1 MSLLVVGSVALD
13 DIEAP
18 AGSAKNVLGGAASYF
33 GVAASF
39 FTPVRVVA
47 VVGDDFPEE
56 HLRFLASKGLDLAG
70 LRRVTGRTFRWG
82 ARYRESLN
90 ERDTLFTELGVF
102 EHFDPV
108 IPPAYRDSEWVF
120 LANIQPTLQRRVL
133 EQTRAPRFSAL
144 DTMNFWITGARAE
157 LEKTLAVV
165 KGLVI
170 NDEEARQLTG
180 EANLVRAADAIRAL
194 GPRVVIVKRGEHGA
208 LLFDEDGI
216 FAAPAFPLREV
227 RDPTGAGDAF
237 AGGLMGALAS
247 DGSVDTDA
255 LRRAMIYGSV
265 LASFCVER
273 FSLDRLRALSRA
285 EVDARFED
293 FRRLTRF

>member
-18 AGSAKNVLGGAASYF
+18 AGSVKGVLGGAASYF

-39 FTPVRVVA
+39 FAPVRVVA

-56 HLRFLASKGLDLAG
+56 HLGFLAGKGLDLTG
-70 LRRVTGRTFRWG
+70 LQRVPGRTFRWG
-82 ARYRESLN
+82 GRYRESLN

-133 EQTRAPRFSAL
+133 EQTRAPRFSAM

-165 KGLVI
+165 NGLVI

-208 LLFDEDGI
+208 LLFDEEGI

-237 AGGLMGALAS
+237 AGGLMGALAG
-247 DGSVDTDA
+247 DGRVDTDA
-255 LRRAMIYGSV
+255 PRRAMIYGSV

-273 FSLDRLRALSRA
+273 FSLDRLRALTRA
-285 EVDARFED
+285 EIDTRFAD

>member
-13 DIEAP
+13 DIEGP

-133 EQTRAPRFSAL
+133 EQTRAPRFSAM

>member
-133 EQTRAPRFSAL
+133 EQTRAPRFSAM

-216 FAAPAFPLREV
+216 FPAFPLREV

>member
-18 AGSAKNVLGGAASYF
+18 AGSAKSVLGGAASYF

-47 VVGDDFPEE
+47 VVGDDFPQE
-56 HLRFLASKGLDLAG
+56 HVAFLASRGLDLAG
-70 LRRVTGRTFRWG
+70 LQRVPGRTFRWG
-82 ARYRESLN
+82 GRYRESLN

-102 EHFDPV
+102 EHFEPV
-108 IPPAYRDSEWVF
+108 IPLAYRDSEWVF
-120 LANIQPTLQRRVL
+120 LANIQPRLQRSVL
-133 EQTRAPRFSAL
+133 EQTRAPRFSAM
-144 DTMNFWITGARAE
+144 DTMNFWIAGARAE
-157 LEKTLAVV
+157 LEKTLALV

-208 LLFDEDGI
+208 LLFDDSGV

-227 RDPTGAGDAF
+227 RDPTGAGDTF

-247 DGSVDTDA
+247 GGELDGDS

-273 FSLDRLRALSRA
+273 FSLDRLRELTRA
-285 EVDARFED
+285 EIDARFGE

>member
-18 AGSAKNVLGGAASYF
+18 AGQVKSVLGGAASYF

-39 FTPVRVVA
+39 FAPVSVVA

-56 HLRFLASKGLDLAG
+56 HLGFLAGKGLDLTG
-70 LRRVTGRTFRWG
+70 LQRVPGRTFRWG
-82 ARYRESLN
+82 GRYRASLN

-133 EQTRAPRFSAL
+133 EQTRAPRFSAM

-165 KGLVI
+165 NGLVI

-208 LLFDEDGI
+208 LLFDEEGI

-247 DGSVDTDA
+247 DGSVDTDG

-273 FSLDRLRALSRA
+273 FSLDRLRTLGRA
-285 EVDARFED
+285 EIDARFED
-293 FRRLTRF
+293 FRRLTSF

>member
-18 AGSAKNVLGGAASYF
+18 AGSAKSVLGGAASYF

-56 HLRFLASKGLDLAG
+56 HVAFLASRGLDLAG
-70 LRRVTGRTFRWG
+70 LQRVPGRTFRWG
-82 ARYRESLN
+82 GRYRESLN

-102 EHFDPV
+102 ERFEPV

-120 LANIQPTLQRRVL
+120 LANIQPRLQRSVL
-133 EQTRAPRFSAL
+133 EQTRAPRFSAM
-144 DTMNFWITGARAE
+144 DTMNFWIEGARAE

-180 EANLVRAADAIRAL
+180 QSNLVRAADAIRAL

-208 LLFDEDGI
+208 LLFDDSGV

-227 RDPTGAGDAF
+227 RDPTGAGDSF

-247 DGSVDTDA
+247 GGQLDRDS

-273 FSLDRLRALSRA
+273 FSLDRLRDLTRA
-285 EVDARFED
+285 EIDTRFGE
-293 FRRLTRF
+293 FRRLTAF

>member
-133 EQTRAPRFSAL
+133 EQTRAPRFSAM

-180 EANLVRAADAIRAL
+180 EANLVRAADVIRAL

>member
-18 AGSAKNVLGGAASYF
+18 AGSAKSVLGGAASYF

-39 FTPVRVVA
+39 FVPVRMVA

-56 HLRFLASKGLDLAG
+56 HVKFLASRGLDLAG
-70 LRRVTGRTFRWG
+70 LQRVPGRTFRWG
-82 ARYRESLN
+82 GRYRASLN

-102 EHFDPV
+102 EHFDPK
-108 IPPAYRDSEWVF
+108 IPAAYRDSEWVF
-120 LANIQPTLQRRVL
+120 LANIQPRLQRTVL
-133 EQTRAPRFSAL
+133 EQTRAPRFSAM
-144 DTMNFWITGARAE
+144 DTMNFWIEGARDE

-165 KGLVI
+165 NGLVI

-180 EANLVRAADAIRAL
+180 ESNLVRAADAIRAL

-208 LLFDEDGI
+208 LLFDDDGV

-227 RDPTGAGDAF
+227 RDPTGAGDSF

-247 DGSVDTDA
+247 HGELSSDS
-255 LRRAMIYGSV
+255 LRRAMIYGAV
-265 LASFCVER
+265 LASFCVEQ
-273 FSLDRLRALSRA
+273 FSLDGLRNLRRTDI
-285 EVDARFED
+285 DARFEE

>member
-18 AGSAKNVLGGAASYF
+18 AGSAKSVLGGAASYF

-39 FTPVRVVA
+39 FTPVRIVA

-56 HLRFLASKGLDLAG
+56 HVAFLAARGLDLAG
-70 LRRVTGRTFRWG
+70 LQRVPGRTFRWG
-82 ARYRESLN
+82 GRYRESLN

-102 EHFDPV
+102 EHFDPA
-108 IPPAYRDSEWVF
+108 IPSAYRDSEWVF
-120 LANIQPTLQRRVL
+120 LANIQPRLQRNVL
-133 EQTRAPRFSAL
+133 EQTRAPRFSAM
-144 DTMNFWITGARAE
+144 DTMNFWIEGARAE

-165 KGLVI
+165 GGLVI

-180 EANLVRAADAIRAL
+180 ESNLVRAADAIRAL

-208 LLFDEDGI
+208 LLFDDSGV

-227 RDPTGAGDAF
+227 RDPTGAGDTF

-247 DGSVDTDA
+247 AGELDGDS

-273 FSLDRLRALSRA
+273 FSLDRLLDLTRA
-285 EVDARFED
+285 EIDARFEE
-293 FRRLTRF
+293 FRSLTRF

>member
-18 AGSAKNVLGGAASYF
+18 AGSAKSVLGGAASYF

-39 FTPVRVVA
+39 FVPVRVVA
-47 VVGDDFPEE
+47 VVGEDFPEE
-56 HLRFLASKGLDLAG
+56 HVKFLAAKGLDLAG
-70 LRRVTGRTFRWG
+70 LERVPGRTFRWG
-82 ARYRESLN
+82 GRYRQSLN

-102 EHFDPV
+102 EQFDPKL
-108 IPPAYRDSEWVF
+108 PPAYRDSEWVF
-120 LANIQPTLQRRVL
+120 LANIQPTLQRNVL
-133 EQTRAPRFSAL
+133 SQTRPRFSAM
-144 DTMNFWITGARAE
+144 DTMNFWITGARDE
-157 LEKTLAVV
+157 LAKTLAVV

-180 EANLVRAADAIRAL
+180 ESNLVLAADAIRGM
-194 GPRVVIVKRGEHGA
+194 GPSTVIVKRGELGA
-208 LLFDEDGI
+208 LLFDEGGV

-227 RDPTGAGDAF
+227 RDPTGAGDTF
-237 AGGLMGALAS
+237 AGGLMGSLAS
-247 DGSVDTDA
+247 HGAVTPDS

-273 FSLDRLRALSRA
+273 FGLDRLRDLTRKDI
-285 EVDARFED
+285 DARFAE
-293 FRRLTRF
+293 FKRLTSF

>member
-133 EQTRAPRFSAL
+133 EQTRAPRFSAM

>member
-133 EQTRAPRFSAL
+133 EQTRAPRFSAM

-165 KGLVI
+165 KSLVI

>member
-18 AGSAKNVLGGAASYF
+18 AGSAKAVLGGAASYF

-39 FTPVRVVA
+39 FVPVRMVA

-56 HLRFLASKGLDLAG
+56 HVKFLASRGLDLAG
-70 LRRVTGRTFRWG
+70 LQRVPGRTFRWG
-82 ARYRESLN
+82 GRYRQSLN

-102 EHFDPV
+102 EHFDPK
-108 IPPAYRDSEWVF
+108 IPPAYRDSDWVF
-120 LANIQPTLQRRVL
+120 LANIQPTLQRNVL
-133 EQTRAPRFSAL
+133 AQTRTPRFSAM
-144 DTMNFWITGARAE
+144 DTMNFWIEGARAE

-180 EANLVRAADAIRAL
+180 ESNLVRAADAIRRL
-194 GPRVVIVKRGEHGA
+194 GPGVVIVKRGEHGA
-208 LLFDEDGI
+208 LLFDDDGV

-227 RDPTGAGDAF
+227 RDPTGAGDTF

-247 DGSVDTDA
+247 HGALDA
-255 LRRAMIYGSV
+255 DSLRRAMIYGSV

-273 FSLDRLRALSRA
+273 FGLDRLRDLTRA
-285 EVDARFED
+285 DIDARFEE

>member
-18 AGSAKNVLGGAASYF
+18 AGSAKSVLGGAASYF

-39 FTPVRVVA
+39 FVPVRVVA

-56 HLRFLASKGLDLAG
+56 HVKFLASRGLDLAG
-70 LRRVTGRTFRWG
+70 LQRVPGRTFRWG
-82 ARYRESLN
+82 GRYRKSLN

-102 EHFDPV
+102 EHFDPK
-108 IPPAYRDSEWVF
+108 IPAAYRDSEWVF
-120 LANIQPTLQRRVL
+120 LANIQPTLQRNVL
-133 EQTRAPRFSAL
+133 TQTRAPRFSAM
-144 DTMNFWITGARAE
+144 DTMNFWIEGARDE
-157 LEKTLAVV
+157 LTKTLALVD
-165 KGLVI
+165 GLVI
-170 NDEEARQLTG
+170 NDEEARQLTR
-180 EANLVRAADAIRAL
+180 ESNLVRAADAIRAL
-194 GPRVVIVKRGEHGA
+194 GPRTVIVKRGEHGA
-208 LLFDEDGI
+208 LLFDDEGV

-227 RDPTGAGDAF
+227 QDPTGAGDCF

-247 DGSVDTDA
+247 QGALDSDA

-273 FSLDRLRALSRA
+273 FGLDRLRELTRA
-285 EVDARFED
+285 EIDERFAH
-293 FRRLTRF
+293 FRRLTAF